1 MATRK
6 RNSVR
11 GWLTRATRSLMT
23 LVAEQADHVALTDG
37 IAAFDKRLAALD
49 VVQEEMELELDGD
62 ELTADIESASDF
74 RDECRKQRLAAVRLL
89 GVGDDDAR
97 SSTSSHSSTSPS
109 LPKLELPSFSGDV
122 LKWMGFWDQFSAV
135 VDQSDLPEVSKFVYL
150 QSLLTDDAKMS
161 VKGLSLSEGNY
172 AIAKDILKSRYG
184 RKERIIFTHIQ
195 QLMSV
200 SAPGTIKCDTST
212 LWKLQDELLANIR
225 SLEAFGITG
234 DQYGVILTPLIL
246 SRLPQDIR
254 LEWARDGEGRES
266 DLEWLLKFLANETH
280 RRERSQSFKDPAAS
294 VPASTCEERGRPV
307 RKASASAL
315 HSSSTTTTS
324 DGQVQCAVCNVKGHL
339 AERCWDLSSLAM
351 SERRSRVQQ
360 CGLCFRCLRKGHV
373 AKGCDKCGGRHH
385 VLLCGP
391 RSTSTQ
397 HTEKGDPSYRSVSD
411 NPKSVHTESKHTT
424 SSLSL
429 ASSTVAS
436 SVEAHSKKVILQ
448 TAYVT
453 VSGTGG
459 RTDSVTVLFD
469 TGSDRSYI
477 SSCSVKCVEPEWVG
491 AQPIAYSAF
500 GTTCGGKAELR
511 NLFQVNLKC
520 ADDNYVSLL
529 ATEIPTICA
538 PVYRPEVPLH
548 VLQSF
553 EGLSLTV
560 DRPGGDGN
568 QIDILIG
575 LDAYWKFMKAG
586 IVRGPGGLVAQ
597 ESVFG
602 WVLSGSLYS
611 ELESSLM
618 KILGMRWSV
627 QPDTF
632 SFDGLT
638 LPDGLLVTKRVVLSC
653 IARLFDPLGFL
664 TPFVMVVKC
673 QFQEI
678 WKLGLSWDETVPECM
693 QNQFRRWLAGMEQLV
708 SWQIPRAYT
717 SRPWCENLEVALHAF
732 GDASERGYGACVY
745 LVVRFSDGSLTS
757 SLVTSKARVAP
768 VKKVTLPRLELLGAL
783 LCARLLTF
791 VRSALRLSPEVSY
804 RCWVDSTVALA
815 WIQSDAHRWKP
826 FVSNR
831 VVQIQELTDPIH
843 WSHCAGKQNPADLVT
858 RGLFAEQLVAS
869 EMWLQGPKFLT
880 DGSCSPEAVVESASV
895 GEQNVA
901 VGELKSSV
909 TSTVT
914 VVCSREPV
922 FQVDRWGTFI
932 KSIRIVA
939 WAKRFIYNARNLKSE
954 RKTGELSL
962 DELTQS
968 KQLLILNVQQLEYGK
983 EIASLQSGQLV
994 HKASSIV
1001 KLSPFPGDDGLLR
1014 VGGRIQFAKLSFE
1027 EKHPIILPK
1036 SHLSLLLVRFQ
1047 HRLLKHAGVATMIA
1061 TLRCELWVVGLRR
1074 LAKQVKRECVDCQK
1088 QDSLA
1093 CAQPMAPLPGDRVTR
1108 SPPFSV
1114 TGIDHAGPLYCSDYP
1129 KKKLYVLLFT
1139 CAVTRAVHLELVDSM
1154 SLADTMLALRRF
1166 FARRGLPT
1174 ILYSDNA
1181 KSFIA
1186 AQGKL
1191 ISDFGPLAPRWKFI
1205 VPRSPWWGGWWE
1217 RLVKSVKSS
1226 LRKSL
1231 GSKSLTRSEL
1241 ETVLHEVEA
1250 CLNYRPLTFVGDEV
1264 DSESSIDTSSFP
1276 WHSTYRYTHA
1286 AI

>member
-1 MATRK
+1 
-6 RNSVR
+6 
-11 GWLTRATRSLMT
+11 
-23 LVAEQADHVALTDG
+23 
-37 IAAFDKRLAALD
+37 
-49 VVQEEMELELDGD
+49 MELELDGD

-266 DLEWLLKFLANETH
+266 DLEWLLKFLANEIH

-351 SERRSRVQQ
+351 SERSSRVQQ
-360 CGLCFRCLRKGHV
+360 GGLCFRCLRKSHV

-500 GTTCGGKAELR
+500 GTTCGGKAEQR

-611 ELESSLM
+611 ELESSHETASHQLLCLNDISESAVQQFWNLDSIGICDAPVEVSDVVSEVF
-618 KILGMRWSV
+618 KQQITYDGGRYEVAFPWKPGMVDVLQDNEKLARARLESLCRKL
-627 QPDTF
+627 DR
-632 SFDGLT
+632 DA
-638 LPDGLLVTKRVVLSC
+638 DLSC
-653 IARLFDPLGFL
+653 RYNSVLQDMENDGIIEEVPEDEIVSPHPTYYMPHRP
-664 TPFVMVVKC
+664 VVKEGSSTTKVRPVFDASAPSRNGVSLNDC
-673 QFQEI
+673 LETGPNLIPSLPEI
-678 WKLGLSWDETVPECM
+678 LIR
-693 QNQFRRWLAGMEQLV
+693 FRRWKVAFTADITKAFLQIKIRESDRDVSRFLWKVHGCVRVMRFTRVPFGNKSSPFLLNATIKYHLDTYPASNSVVQELQENLYVDDLLTGADSDAEGCDMIREADAIMNGAGM
-708 SWQIPRAYT
+708 T
-717 SRPWCENLEVALHAF
+717 
-732 GDASERGYGACVY
+732 
-745 LVVRFSDGSLTS
+745 FSKWS
-757 SLVTSKARVAP
+757 S
-768 VKKVTLPRLELLGAL
+768 
-783 LCARLLTF
+783 
-791 VRSALRLSPEVSY
+791 
-804 RCWVDSTVALA
+804 
-815 WIQSDAHRWKP
+815 
-826 FVSNR
+826 
-831 VVQIQELTDPIH
+831 
-843 WSHCAGKQNPADLVT
+843 
-858 RGLFAEQLVAS
+858 
-869 EMWLQGPKFLT
+869 
-880 DGSCSPEAVVESASV
+880 
-895 GEQNVA
+895 
-901 VGELKSSV
+901 
-909 TSTVT
+909 
-914 VVCSREPV
+914 
-922 FQVDRWGTFI
+922 
-932 KSIRIVA
+932 
-939 WAKRFIYNARNLKSE
+939 
-954 RKTGELSL
+954 
-962 DELTQS
+962 
-968 KQLLILNVQQLEYGK
+968 
-983 EIASLQSGQLV
+983 
-994 HKASSIV
+994 
-1001 KLSPFPGDDGLLR
+1001 
-1014 VGGRIQFAKLSFE
+1014 
-1027 EKHPIILPK
+1027 
-1036 SHLSLLLVRFQ
+1036 
-1047 HRLLKHAGVATMIA
+1047 
-1061 TLRCELWVVGLRR
+1061 
-1074 LAKQVKRECVDCQK
+1074 
-1088 QDSLA
+1088 DSLA
-1093 CAQPMAPLPGDRVTR
+1093 VTDMLYHQFWR
-1108 SPPFSV
+1108 S
-1114 TGIDHAGPLYCSDYP
+1114 
-1129 KKKLYVLLFT
+1129 
-1139 CAVTRAVHLELVDSM
+1139 
-1154 SLADTMLALRRF
+1154 
-1166 FARRGLPT
+1166 
-1174 ILYSDNA
+1174 
-1181 KSFIA
+1181 
-1186 AQGKL
+1186 
-1191 ISDFGPLAPRWKFI
+1191 
-1205 VPRSPWWGGWWE
+1205 
-1217 RLVKSVKSS
+1217 
-1226 LRKSL
+1226 
-1231 GSKSLTRSEL
+1231 GS
-1241 ETVLHEVEA
+1241 
-1250 CLNYRPLTFVGDEV
+1250 
-1264 DSESSIDTSSFP
+1264 
-1276 WHSTYRYTHA
+1276 
-1286 AI
+1286 